1 MMGRDGKQ
9 TTEIGNRVF
18 LPDDSGL
25 RHHRHVDRQPIAT
38 EREKRTVDHL
48 TQQCHRIRPTQSH
61 VESGQT
67 IREEEGAS
75 RFESWCFH
83 SYLAA
88 VRA

>member
-1 MMGRDGKQ
+1 MGRDGKQ
-9 TTEIGNRVF
+9 TAEIGNRVF

-25 RHHRHVDRQPIAT
+25 CHHRQVDRQPIAT

-48 TQQCHRIRPTQSH
+48 TQQCHRICLTQTH
-61 VESGQT
+61 AESGQA
-67 IREEEGAS
+67 IREEKGAS
-75 RFESWCFH
+75 QFESWCFP